1 MVQGQ
6 GLGPALAKVRA
17 VQMVSTQVLEG
28 VEEVVELANTV
39 GLVTVEGLGQVRG
52 QVHILKD
59 HILVMENL
67 PMLVVLVVVVEEDK
81 LEVTGDLVH
90 RGLVVA
96 LDLALAIL
104 TGIVTDLVMQVQ
116 MLMAMV
122 VAPGTVK
129 MVGVAVVKEL
139 DPGMAMPTPDFWSI

>member
-1 MVQGQ
+1 MVQDQ
-6 GLGPALAKVRA
+6 DLGPALAKVRV

-28 VEEVVELANTV
+28 VEVVVELANTV

-52 QVHILKD
+52 QVHILKE

-67 PMLVVLVVVVEEDK
+67 PMLVVLVVVVVEGK
-81 LEVTGDLVH
+81 LEVIGDLVH

-96 LDLALAIL
+96 PDLALAIL
-104 TGIVTDLVMQVQ
+104 TGIGTDLVMQVQ

-122 VAPGTVK
+122 VAPGAVK
-129 MVGVAVVKEL
+129 TVGVGVVQVL
-139 DPGMAMPTPDFWSI
+139 DQVMAMPTP